1 MAQIIKQ
8 ITVDVAK
15 KNLFQAIVAK
25 QNDSNSRFLQVAFV
39 NEGEP
44 IVVENSSSVII
55 NAERADNASKSFAG
69 TVNEDG
75 TVTVPLT
82 NWMLELDDFVRCD
95 VSIIDSES
103 RKLTSTSFT
112 IEVEAAANSGEDIS
126 DDENY
131 DILVTLLGDVADAKR
146 DCDTATANANTA
158 AEFATNS
165 SNLADE
171 ATMAAIASKEACDIA
186 TGNANTAATDA
197 SEAASSAST
206 AKNEAAAAAATE
218 AASSAIQAANGVEN
232 AIERCNEAEGTA
244 TAAAAAANT
253 AKSNA
258 DTATASANAAAEAAR
273 AAATAVGEEIDGIVV
288 RDTTNSV
295 DYIAKFRLIDGKPA
309 IEYIQI

>member
-25 QNDSNSRFLQVAFV
+25 QNDSNSRFLQVAFA

-44 IVVENSSSVII
+44 IVVEQSSSVII

-69 TVNEDG
+69 SVNDDG

-131 DILVTLLGDVADAKR
+131 DILITLLGDVADSKR
-146 DCDTATANANTA
+146 DCDAATANATAA

-171 ATMAAIASKEACDIA
+171 ATVK
-186 TGNANTAATDA
+186 ATD
-197 SEAASSAST
+197 
-206 AKNEAAAAAATE
+206 
-218 AASSAIQAANGVEN
+218 
-232 AIERCNEAEGTA
+232 A
-244 TAAAAAANT
+244 TAAAQQAT
-253 AKSNA
+253 KNA
-258 DTATASANAAAEAAR
+258 DTATANANAATEAAKVAKQNADTATESANAAAEAAR
-273 AAATAVGEEIDGIVV
+273 AAATAIGDEIDGVV
-288 RDTTNSV
+288 VKDTTNSV
-295 DYIAKFRLIDGKPA
+295 DYIAKLRLVDGKPV
-309 IEYIQI
+309 IEYLEI